1 MKVRKITIIGGGNGG
16 FAAAAD
22 LTIRGHEITL
32 YELPDFRNGLAE
44 VIEKG
49 GIELETL
56 PSNGLKGG
64 FAKIH
69 KITFDIEEALKA
81 SDIVF
86 VIVRHMRLC
95 NKEI

>member
-44 VIEKG
+44 VIENCAAGSVTKEQL
-49 GIELETL
+49 IEWFETHKVYLE
-56 PSNGLKGG
+56 
-64 FAKIH
+64 
-69 KITFDIEEALKA
+69 D
-81 SDIVF
+81 
-86 VIVRHMRLC
+86 
-95 NKEI
+95 